1 MTSVNVNN
9 LEIQVNESGHVT
21 FTRDGVTWKF
31 REGFQ
36 PRLECEEGILNFED
50 ALSISRDVI
59 TSGVGEGIRSHYE
72 GFKAG
77 NQTVPYSF
85 DTIVWVEAASS
96 DVFFEWVPLD
106 EEGLTVRKIYWPG
119 EMEFDEKNEKW
130 YTLLNHQQGL
140 LIPNTWE
147 T

>member
-96 DVFFEWVPLD
+96 DVFCLTRKDLRFGRSI
-106 EEGLTVRKIYWPG
+106 GLVRWSLMKRTRSGIR
-119 EMEFDEKNEKW
+119 F
-130 YTLLNHQQGL
+130 
-140 LIPNTWE
+140 
-147 T
+147 

>member
-59 TSGVGEGIRSHYE
+59 TSGVG
-72 GFKAG
+72 
-77 NQTVPYSF
+77 
-85 DTIVWVEAASS
+85 
-96 DVFFEWVPLD
+96 
-106 EEGLTVRKIYWPG
+106 
-119 EMEFDEKNEKW
+119 
-130 YTLLNHQQGL
+130 
-140 LIPNTWE
+140 
-147 T
+147 

>member
-96 DVFFEWVPLD
+96 DVFFEWVPLN
-106 EEGLTVRKIYWPG
+106 EEGKPDFSAWHCIFGGLGIWWNHAILIGYCTIYRSW
-119 EMEFDEKNEKW
+119 F
-130 YTLLNHQQGL
+130 
-140 LIPNTWE
+140 
-147 T
+147 